1 MATTILAIVRDGRT
15 RRLIVAALRGAG
27 FSVRAAEDV
36 RAALPLLGGEQF
48 DVVVADGSV
57 QNELRMFWPGAV
69 AIVDQPLDAGE
80 LVRAVRARVRGSRI
94 LDMRAVRRFVAS
106 VPSLRDTLAAPIVS
120 PDEWMLRGEMRRT
133 MSELSGVFRTAADDE
148 PNDTRAA
155 VFIAAAMV
163 AAQLASV
170 RAPGATGH

>member
-1 MATTILAIVRDGRT
+1 
-15 RRLIVAALRGAG
+15 
-27 FSVRAAEDV
+27 
-36 RAALPLLGGEQF
+36 
-48 DVVVADGSV
+48 
-57 QNELRMFWPGAV
+57 
-69 AIVDQPLDAGE
+69 
-80 LVRAVRARVRGSRI
+80 
-94 LDMRAVRRFVAS
+94 
-106 VPSLRDTLAAPIVS
+106 
-120 PDEWMLRGEMRRT
+120 MLRGEMRRT